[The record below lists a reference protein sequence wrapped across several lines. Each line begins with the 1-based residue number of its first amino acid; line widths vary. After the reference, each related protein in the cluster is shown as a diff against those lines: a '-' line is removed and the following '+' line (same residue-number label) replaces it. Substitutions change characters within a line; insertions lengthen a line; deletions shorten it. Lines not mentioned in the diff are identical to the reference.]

1 MDFHLPAI
9 NRSHS
14 NLRPARVSEAEIMDR
29 LAFLSKRV
37 MDLEAVI
44 SQKNREIAK
53 IEVTNRNLS
62 LGNQKRDEI
71 IAAALAEN
79 RKLKEKLRWAN
90 SSLAKF
96 QKDQEVSAAPEQP
109 LPRWPSYKD
118 LSKSLDAPKS
128 NNVGRLAVHDEKLKA
143 KLYQSLLEDDGSF
156 IDRFSSMEPQSQ
168 SEFLELLRTRQK
180 DYKSLVEL
188 TLRLKRLILAS
199 YNISVSLML
208 NDAVDRFVHETC
220 ENLRCERASVF
231 LVDELNEE
239 LWTKAASGTN
249 NTIRTPLNQGLVGHV
264 AQTGKPLNIE
274 DAYKDP
280 RFNRTVDQQT
290 NYKTRSMLVIPVRDS
305 SGRVIG
311 VCQAINKSGG
321 IFTSDDEALFEMLA
335 SNAGVMLRNAL
346 LNEASLVMEE
356 RIRALAGA
364 AVELFSGT
372 TLASFQAI
380 ALKCGMGLIGSSD
393 AIMYLTDGNSLFQV
407 SKSGV
412 LERKDLAGLAG
423 HCVSTAQ
430 IMNITDAYSDA
441 LFNPHVDISTS
452 MPVIVLPASARG
464 KVVAVFEVVNPRGV
478 LGRAVKRKA
487 KLDPVDNQV
496 LGYFADIVAAM
507 LETLFPQRF
516 LTTPFEVLL

>member
-1 MDFHLPAI
+1 MDFRLPAI

-14 NLRPARVSEAEIMDR
+14 NLRPAKVSEAEIMDR

-53 IEVTNRNLS
+53 IEATNRTLT

-79 RKLKEKLRWAN
+79 RRLKEKLRWAN
-90 SSLAKF
+90 SSLAKV
-96 QKDQEVSAAPEQP
+96 QKDLEVSPASDLLLAK
-109 LPRWPSYKD
+109 LPTLKD
-118 LSKSLDAPKS
+118 ASKSPSL
-128 NNVGRLAVHDEKLKA
+128 GRLAVHDEKLKA
-143 KLYQSLLEDDGSF
+143 KLYQSLLEDDVSF
-156 IDRFSSMEPQSQ
+156 IDRFSSLEPQSQ
-168 SEFLELLRTRQK
+168 SDFLEQLRTRQK
-180 DYKSLVEL
+180 EYKGLVDL

-199 YNISVSLML
+199 YNISVSLVL

-239 LWTKAASGTN
+239 LWTKAASGTS
-249 NTIRTPLNQGLVGHV
+249 NTIRTPLSQGLVGHV

-280 RFNRTVDQQT
+280 RFNRSVDQLT
-290 NYKTRSMLVIPVRDS
+290 NYKTRSMLVIPVRDA

-311 VCQAINKSGG
+311 VCQAINKYAGT
-321 IFTSDDEALFEMLA
+321 FTSDDEALFEMLA
-335 SNAGVMLRNAL
+335 ANAGVMLRNAL

-356 RIRALAGA
+356 RIRALASA
-364 AVELFSGT
+364 AVELFTGT
-372 TLASFQAI
+372 TLVSFQAL
-380 ALKCGMGLIGSSD
+380 ALKCGMGLIGSSE
-393 AIMYLTDGNSLFQV
+393 AIMYLCDEKSLFQV
-407 SKSGV
+407 NGTGT
-412 LERKDLAGLAG
+412 LERKELAGLAG
-423 HCVSTAQ
+423 HCASTAQ

-452 MPVIVLPASARG
+452 MPVIVLPATTSGG

-516 LTTPFEVLL
+516 RTQPFEVLF